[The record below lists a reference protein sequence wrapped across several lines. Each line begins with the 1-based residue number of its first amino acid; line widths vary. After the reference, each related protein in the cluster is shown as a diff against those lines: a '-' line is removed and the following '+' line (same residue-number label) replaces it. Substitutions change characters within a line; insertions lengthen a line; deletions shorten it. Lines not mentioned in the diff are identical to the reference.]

1 MTRIALIRHGS
12 TAWNKEGRMQGSTDI
27 PLDQEG
33 LEQARRLGIRLS
45 DEHWD
50 LMYTSHLSRAR
61 ETGAI
66 ISRHLSIN
74 DIREDERLREVS
86 GGLTEG
92 TSEAERIVKWG
103 ADWRQL
109 ELGMEPELSVWS
121 RGLAFMEDLLEEHHG
136 KHILIVSHGSFI
148 RHLLKKLAPSVILT
162 EHLKNTSVTRF
173 NIKDNNWNCELLNC
187 TIHLDEI

>member
-1 MTRIALIRHGS
+1 MTRIAIIRHGS

-27 PLDQEG
+27 PLDEEG
-33 LEQARRLGIRLS
+33 ILQAQKLGVRLS

-50 LMYTSHLSRAR
+50 VVYTSHLSRAR
-61 ETGAI
+61 QTGEVIAA
-66 ISRHLSIN
+66 HLGIGAVFQ
-74 DIREDERLREVS
+74 DERLREVS

-109 ELGMEPELSVWS
+109 ELGMETEAAVCN
-121 RGLAFMEDLLEEHHG
+121 RGLAFIDDLLEEHAG
-136 KHILIVSHGSFI
+136 KHILLVSHGSFI
-148 RHLLKKLAPSVILT
+148 RHILKKLVPGLANA

-173 NIKDNNWNCELLNC
+173 TIKDNLWDCEVYNC
-187 TIHLDEI
+187 TKHLV

>member
-27 PLDQEG
+27 PLDEEG
-33 LEQARRLGIRLS
+33 RLQAQKLGLRLS

-50 LMYTSHLSRAR
+50 LVYTSQLSRAHQ
-61 ETGAI
+61 TGQIMAAQLGI
-66 ISRHLSIN
+66 TDVIQ
-74 DIREDERLREVS
+74 DDRLREVS
-86 GGLTEG
+86 GGQTEG

-103 ADWRQL
+103 AGWRQL
-109 ELGMEPELSVWS
+109 ELGMETELAVQD
-121 RGLAFMEDLLEEHHG
+121 RGLSFMDDLLEDHAG

-148 RHLLKKLAPSVILT
+148 RYLLRKLAPTLTIT

-173 NIKDNNWNCELLNC
+173 TITDNLWDCELYNC
-187 TIHLDEI
+187 TKHLI